1 MTQSIKNPDAPRSI
15 QPRVSTQRVG
25 SETLVYDPGRHMA
38 FCLNRS
44 SSVVWTLADGER
56 TVAEIGAAASLELGT
71 SVSEEFVFFALE
83 QLRGDGLIEPP
94 ETAKTRPTI
103 SRRTLL
109 RQLGA
114 GSALLLPVVAAIVA
128 PTAAQAYSGCVDCSA
143 APASRSAQRAAR
155 ARRQSLGSSGGLGP
169 VSNNGSL
176 GTFSPYSAPSIGPPA
191 NQPLKPHP

>member
-1 MTQSIKNPDAPRSI
+1 MAQSIKNPAAPRSI

-25 SETLVYDPGRHMA
+25 SEILVYDPSRFMA

-44 SSVVWTLADGER
+44 SSIVWSLADGER
-56 TVAEIGAAASLELGT
+56 TVAEIGAAASLELET

-94 ETAKTRPTI
+94 ATTETRPAI

-109 RQLGA
+109 RRLGA
-114 GSALLLPVVAAIVA
+114 GGALLLPVVAAIVA
-128 PTAAQAYSGCVDCSA
+128 PTAAQAYSGCVNCSA
-143 APASRSAQRAAR
+143 TPASRSAQQAAR

-169 VSNNGSL
+169 VSNSGSL
-176 GTFSPYSAPSIGPPA
+176 GTFSPYTTPSIGQPA
-191 NQPLKPHP
+191 NQPSKPHP

>member
-1 MTQSIKNPDAPRSI
+1 MTQSTNNPDAPRSI

-25 SETLVYDPGRHMA
+25 SEILVYDPSRHMA

-44 SSVVWTLADGER
+44 SSVVWSLADGER
-56 TVAEIGAAASLELGT
+56 TVAEISAAASFELGT
-71 SVSEEFVFFALE
+71 SVSEEFVSFALE

-94 ETAKTRPTI
+94 ETAKARPVI

-109 RQLGA
+109 RRLGA
-114 GSALLLPVVAAIVA
+114 GGALLLPVVAAIVA

-155 ARRQSLGSSGGLGP
+155 ARRQSLGSSGALGP
-169 VSNNGSL
+169 VSNSGSL
-176 GTFSPYSAPSIGPPA
+176 GTFSPYTTPSIGQPA
-191 NQPLKPHP
+191 NQPAKPHR